1 MADTGFLVLVLVAL
15 STLAFATV
23 WTQRNAPSTE
33 EYKEGDYIPLFA
45 STASPY
51 LGDPC
56 EAYSYFD
63 LPFCSPGDPIPNR
76 KKSFQELLA
85 GDCYVNTQYE
95 LRFKMGTTRKLL
107 CEKNLTR
114 EEVAKFRDAIANNTV
129 YFMYYDNIH
138 LSEYVGGDSS
148 QSLYP
153 KNGDNGRR
161 YFLINHLHFYPQY
174 KRNKVK
180 EIDVL
185 GDYESAVDITE
196 DTEIKVN
203 FTYSVF
209 WEEYESKRENPSRV
223 RDYLK
228 ELFKITNRGRAILFL
243 EQVGGANPS
252 PYATAIA
259 IYIWL
264 LLLYIKI
271 VLYLREYFDRISF
284 VYGHVLVE
292 ATRAT
297 GVIRPRHVHSNA
309 CRCPRYSSLLG
320 AILGV
325 GTQLFIMICVLFV
338 LAYTGHLYPCNHER
352 LFIWLI
358 VSYGLTSWFS
368 GYKAASFH
376 SSFTPLGLKECI
388 YQTGALYSG
397 PVFLTGLAII
407 TLKAFTTGVSLLLEI
422 YTPAICFLS
431 LLVTVR
437 FLTWGGMSGH
447 SSPQEFRITCSTIR
461 FQSEIPNQA
470 WYMKTPAQMFFGG
483 ILPFI
488 CIFYM
493 MDDIYASLY
502 NLKVCGAFRT
512 MLKAFII
519 IIIVT
524 VLMGMGC
531 TRYQLY
537 KKDHQWWWRSVLRG
551 GSLAIFMFAYGLYF
565 YARASARISM
575 NLLEFLGYNACIF
588 YAVFL
593 ILGTIGYNAS
603 SIMFRQVDLDLKK
616 RA

>member
-1 MADTGFLVLVLVAL
+1 
-15 STLAFATV
+15 
-23 WTQRNAPSTE
+23 
-33 EYKEGDYIPLFA
+33 
-45 STASPY
+45 
-51 LGDPC
+51 
-56 EAYSYFD
+56 
-63 LPFCSPGDPIPNR
+63 
-76 KKSFQELLA
+76 
-85 GDCYVNTQYE
+85 
-95 LRFKMGTTRKLL
+95 MGTRKLL

-148 QSLYP
+148 QSLSP

-174 KRNKVK
+174 KGNKVK

-196 DTEIKVN
+196 DIEIKVN

-228 ELFKITNRGRAILFL
+228 EIFKITNQHRAILSL

-264 LLLYIKI
+264 LLLYVKI
-271 VLYLREYFDRISF
+271 VPYLREYFYRISF

-292 ATRAT
+292 VRRAT
-297 GVIRPRHVHSNA
+297 GVIRPRHVHSDA

-338 LAYTGHLYPCNHER
+338 LAYTGHLYPCNHKR

-358 VSYGLTSWFS
+358 MSYGLTSWFS

-397 PVFLTGLAII
+397 PVFLTCLAII
-407 TLKAFTTGVSLLLEI
+407 TLKAFTTGLSLLLEI

-447 SSPQEFRITCSTIR
+447 SSSQEFRITCSTIR

-483 ILPFI
+483 FLPFI

-502 NLKVCGAFRT
+502 NLKVCGAFGT
-512 MLKAFII
+512 MLTAFII
-519 IIIVT
+519 VIIVT

-551 GSLAIFMFAYGLYF
+551 GSLAIFMFAYGIYF

-593 ILGTIGYNAS
+593 ILGTIGYNAA

>member
-537 KKDHQWWWRSVLRG
+537 KKDHQWWWR
-551 GSLAIFMFAYGLYF
+551 
-565 YARASARISM
+565 
-575 NLLEFLGYNACIF
+575 
-588 YAVFL
+588 
-593 ILGTIGYNAS
+593 
-603 SIMFRQVDLDLKK
+603 
-616 RA
+616 

>member
-1 MADTGFLVLVLVAL
+1 M
-15 STLAFATV
+15 
-23 WTQRNAPSTE
+23 
-33 EYKEGDYIPLFA
+33 PLQ
-45 STASPY
+45 
-51 LGDPC
+51 
-56 EAYSYFD
+56 
-63 LPFCSPGDPIPNR
+63 
-76 KKSFQELLA
+76 K
-85 GDCYVNTQYE
+85 
-95 LRFKMGTTRKLL
+95 
-107 CEKNLTR
+107 
-114 EEVAKFRDAIANNTV
+114 TV

-153 KNGDNGRR
+153 KNGDNRRR

-174 KRNKVK
+174 EGNKVK

-209 WEEYESKRENPSRV
+209 WEEYESKQEIPSRV

-252 PYATAIA
+252 PFATAIA
-259 IYIWL
+259 IYGWL

-284 VYGHVLVE
+284 VYGHVSVE

-297 GVIRPRHVHSNA
+297 GVIHSNA

-338 LAYTGHLYPCNHER
+338 LAYTGHLYPCNHKR

-358 VSYGLTSWFS
+358 MSYGLTSWFS

-397 PVFLTGLAII
+397 PVFLTCLAII

-422 YTPAICFLS
+422 YTLAICFLS
-431 LLVTVR
+431 LLATVR

-447 SSPQEFRITCSTIR
+447 SSPQEFSITCSTIR

-483 ILPFI
+483 FLPFI

-502 NLKVCGAFRT
+502 NLKVCGAFGT
-512 MLKAFII
+512 MLTAFII
-519 IIIVT
+519 VIIVT

-537 KKDHQWWWRSVLRG
+537 KKDHQWWWRSVLCG

>member
-1 MADTGFLVLVLVAL
+1 MAGTGFLVLVLVAL

-23 WTQRNAPSTE
+23 WTQRNAPLTE

-76 KKSFQELLA
+76 KKSFQELIA

-174 KRNKVK
+174 EGNKVK

-252 PYATAIA
+252 PFATAIA
-259 IYIWL
+259 IYCWL

-271 VLYLREYFDRISF
+271 VPFLREYFDRISF
-284 VYGHVLVE
+284 VFGHVLVE
-292 ATRAT
+292 AT

-338 LAYTGHLYPCNHER
+338 LAYTGHLYPCNHKR

-358 VSYGLTSWFS
+358 MSYGLTSWFS

-376 SSFTPLGLKECI
+376 SSFTPLGLRECI

-397 PVFLTGLAII
+397 PVFLTCLAII
-407 TLKAFTTGVSLLLEI
+407 TLKAITTGVSLLLEI

-483 ILPFI
+483 FLPFI

-502 NLKVCGAFRT
+502 NLKVCGAFGT
-512 MLKAFII
+512 MLTAFII
-519 IIIVT
+519 VIIVT

-603 SIMFRQVDLDLKK
+603 SIMFRQVDLDLKR